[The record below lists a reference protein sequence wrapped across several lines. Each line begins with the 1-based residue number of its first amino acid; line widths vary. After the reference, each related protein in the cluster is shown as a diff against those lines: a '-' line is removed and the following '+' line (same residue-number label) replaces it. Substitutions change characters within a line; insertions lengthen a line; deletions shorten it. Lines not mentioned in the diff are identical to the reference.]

1 MYLDT
6 LRGDET
12 ENLVAI
18 NRVAAF
24 GEFIFDTR
32 QVLVDHQD
40 ILVRRYLLHRSRGHE
55 FLRATHLG
63 ALIRL
68 RLLAESLQIFVDYLV
83 GIEAFLGDL
92 DVKVRDGLESFLLDI
107 AHHGWLVH
115 VDLPVLEAALQ
126 HLLGEFHGLHGL
138 LLQGLLDL
146 YTGLGGDDEVQPI
159 PLRAL
164 RRRRDHGYAI
174 AVVQGVFDRNVLTV
188 HFRRHAFASQLRV
201 DGKGEIEDCRS
212 FGQLDKLAG
221 RREDVD
227 LILI

>member
-1 MYLDT
+1 M
-6 LRGDET
+6 RGDET

-55 FLRATHLG
+55 FLCATHLG
-63 ALIRL
+63 ALVRL

-92 DVKVRDGLESFLLDI
+92 DVEVRDGLESFLLDVT
-107 AHHGWLVH
+107 HQMRFFHL
-115 VDLPVLEAALQ
+115 DLPIFETALE
-126 HLLGEFHGLHGL
+126 HLLGKVDRLGCLFTEGLF
-138 LLQGLLDL
+138 DL
-146 YTGLGGDDEVQPI
+146 YAGLGGDDEVQPI

-174 AVVQGVFDRNVLTV
+174 AVVQGVFDRYVLPV
-188 HFRRHAFASQLRV
+188 HFSRYAFASQLRV
-201 DGKGEIEDCRS
+201 DGKGEIEDRRS
-212 FGQLDKLAG
+212 LGQLDKLAG